1 MEAAVEHEVAGIEA
15 QCYGA
20 GVCGT
25 CHVIVAEQW
34 FTATGR
40 KTDWERA
47 MLDALPLARATSRL
61 SCQIVLGE
69 RLEGAAFAL
78 PEYQESLE

>member
-25 CHVIVAEQW
+25 CHVYVADEW
-34 FTATGR
+34 LAATGG
-40 KTDWERA
+40 KSDWEQS
-47 MLDALPLARATSRL
+47 MLDALPLARPNSRL

-69 RLEGAAFAL
+69 RLEGADFAL
-78 PEYQESLE
+78 PEFQESLE